1 MIRMITLRAATLVPS
16 LLIALVAAPTLQAQ
30 PYPSRTIKIVVP
42 YPPGAATDTT
52 ARLVATRLTESMGQQ
67 VIVENRPGASGNIGS
82 DFVAKSPAD
91 GYTFLMANDAT
102 HGTNVHLSKNFP
114 YDPIKDFT
122 PLTAAAAN
130 IIVLVSH
137 PSLPPRN
144 VAELIDHMKKNPGK
158 LAFAS
163 SGNGSPHHLAGEM
176 LKQLAGVDIIH
187 VPYKGGGV
195 AVTDLLGG
203 QIPLMFSSLVTVA
216 QHIRSGKVRALG
228 VIEATRYSGL
238 PDVPTI
244 GETVKGFE
252 LASWL
257 AFFAPAGLP
266 QPIQARLNGE
276 LVKALNAPELK
287 AKLEPS
293 GLVVLGSTPEQLGAM
308 VRSEVE
314 KRGRL
319 VKAAGIQPE

>member
-1 MIRMITLRAATLVPS
+1 MSRRIPLRAVP
-16 LLIALVAAPTLQAQ
+16 LACLMLIALVAAPSLYAQ

-102 HGTNVHLSKNFP
+102 HGTNVHLAKNFP
-114 YDPIKDFT
+114 YDPVKDFT
-122 PLTAAAAN
+122 PLTLAAAN
-130 IIVLVSH
+130 IIVLVAH
-137 PSLPPRN
+137 PSVPAKN
-144 VAELIDHMKKNPGK
+144 MGELIEHMKKNPGK

-176 LKQLAGVDIIH
+176 LKQRAGVDIVH

-238 PDVPTI
+238 PEVPTI

-257 AFFAPAGLP
+257 AFFAPPGLP
-266 QPIQARLNGE
+266 HPIQARLNGE
-276 LVKALNAPELK
+276 IVKALQTPEVK

-293 GLVVLGSTPEQLGAM
+293 GLVVVGSTAEQLAAT
-308 VRSEVE
+308 VRNEVE

-319 VKAAGIQPE
+319 VKAAGIQAE

>member
-1 MIRMITLRAATLVPS
+1 
-16 LLIALVAAPTLQAQ
+16 LLAAPAPQAQ

-52 ARLVATRLTESMGQQ
+52 ARLVAAKLTDSMGQQ
-67 VIVENRPGASGNIGS
+67 VIVENRPGASGNIGA
-82 DFVAKSPAD
+82 DFVAKAPAD
-91 GYTFLMANDAT
+91 GYTFLMATDAT
-102 HGTNVHLSKNFP
+102 HGTNVHLTKNFP
-114 YDPIKDFT
+114 YDPVKDFT
-122 PLTAAAAN
+122 PLTLAAAN
-130 IIVLVSH
+130 IIVLVAH
-137 PSLPPRN
+137 PSSVPAKN
-144 VAELIDHMKKNPGK
+144 MAELIAHMKKNPGK
-158 LAFAS
+158 LSFAS
-163 SGNGSPHHLAGEM
+163 SGNGSPHHLAGEL
-176 LKQLAGVDIIH
+176 LKQLAGVDIVH

-216 QHIRSGKVRALG
+216 QHIRSGKVHAFG
-228 VIEATRYSGL
+228 VIESTRYSGL
-238 PDVPTI
+238 PNVPTI

-266 QPIQARLNGE
+266 RPIQARLNSE
-276 LVKALNAPELK
+276 IAKALQMPEVK

-293 GLVVLGSTPEQLGAM
+293 GLVVVGSSPERLAAT
-308 VRSEVE
+308 VRLEVE

>member
-1 MIRMITLRAATLVPS
+1 MSTRIALRAA
-16 LLIALVAAPTLQAQ
+16 LLAPIALLLLGGAQPLQAQ

-52 ARLVATRLTESMGQQ
+52 ARLVAAKLTESMGQQ

-102 HGTNVHLSKNFP
+102 HGTNVHMSKSFP
-114 YDPIKDFT
+114 YDPVKDFA
-122 PLTAAAAN
+122 PLTLAAAN
-130 IIVLVSH
+130 IIVLVAH
-137 PSLPPRN
+137 PSVPAQN
-144 VAELIDHMKKNPGK
+144 MAGLIDHMKNNPGK

-176 LKQLAGVDIIH
+176 LKQLAAVDIVH

-238 PDVPTI
+238 PEVPTI
-244 GETVKGFE
+244 GETIKGFE

-266 QPIQARLNGE
+266 QPIQTRLNGE
-276 LVKALNAPELK
+276 IVKALKAPDVK

-293 GLVVLGSTPEQLGAM
+293 GLVVVGSSPEQLATV

>member
-1 MIRMITLRAATLVPS
+1 MSRWIALRAA
-16 LLIALVAAPTLQAQ
+16 LIAPFALMLLSVAPPSQAQ

-52 ARLVATRLTESMGQQ
+52 ARLVATKLTESMGQQ

-102 HGTNVHLSKNFP
+102 HGTNVHLAKNFP
-114 YDPIKDFT
+114 YDPVKDFT

-130 IIVLVSH
+130 IIVLVAH
-137 PSLPPRN
+137 PSVPARN
-144 VAELIDHMKKNPGK
+144 MAELIEHMKKNAGK

-203 QIPLMFSSLVTVA
+203 QVPLMFSSLVTVS
-216 QHIRSGKVRALG
+216 QHVKSGKVRAFG
-228 VIEATRYSGL
+228 VIESTRYSGM

-266 QPIQARLNGE
+266 QPIQARLSGE
-276 LVKALNAPELK
+276 IVKALNAPDVK